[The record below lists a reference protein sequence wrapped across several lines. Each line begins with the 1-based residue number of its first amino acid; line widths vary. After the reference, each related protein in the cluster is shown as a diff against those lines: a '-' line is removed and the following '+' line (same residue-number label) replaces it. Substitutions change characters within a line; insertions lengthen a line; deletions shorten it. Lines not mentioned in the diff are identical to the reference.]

1 MFLRGNRYRVHL
13 LSVQRGLNSK
23 PFRYKAEIFAAVGE
37 NVGCP
42 DILSFC
48 MSRSIS
54 RLYGAGNCRLQ
65 YNTIKKQWRAF
76 TDGTEVGVCE
86 STPANLQVFHKHN
99 KIKS

>member
-1 MFLRGNRYRVHL
+1 MFLRGNRYRVPL

-48 MSRSIS
+48 VSRSIS

-65 YNTIKKQWRAF
+65 YNTIQYNTIQYNKEFIVIIHLA
-76 TDGTEVGVCE
+76 TTMAC
-86 STPANLQVFHKHN
+86 FHGPN
-99 KIKS
+99 RSRGL

>member
-1 MFLRGNRYRVHL
+1 MFLRGNRYRVPL

-48 MSRSIS
+48 VSRSIS

-65 YNTIKKQWRAF
+65 YNTIQYNKEFIVKIHLA
-76 TDGTEVGVCE
+76 TTMAC
-86 STPANLQVFHKHN
+86 FHGRN
-99 KIKS
+99 RSRGL

>member
-1 MFLRGNRYRVHL
+1 MFLRGNRYRVPL

-48 MSRSIS
+48 MSRSLS
-54 RLYGAGNCRLQ
+54 LLYGAGNSRLQ
-65 YNTIKKQWRAF
+65 YNTIQYNKEFIVKIHLA
-76 TDGTEVGVCE
+76 TTMAC
-86 STPANLQVFHKHN
+86 FHGRN
-99 KIKS
+99 RSRGL